1 MSYHVYLFRKE
12 VKENNINFDFLE
24 NDELITKFT
33 VEQFESLKQRLLR
46 YKFQI
51 ENEQTNS
58 ITFNFQG
65 GQLGISV
72 LLTKSQLA
80 FSSGFTENGIFEI
93 CMTALEFTDN
103 GEFEVFNPQLGKW
116 DEV

>member
-1 MSYHVYLFRKE
+1 MAYHIYLLRKE
-12 VKENNINFDFLE
+12 VKEQNTNFDFLE
-24 NDELITKFT
+24 NEDLITKFT
-33 VEQFESLKQRLLR
+33 NEQFEKLKQRLIS
-46 YKFQI
+46 YKFEI
-51 ENEQTNS
+51 ENEKSNS
-58 ITFNFQG
+58 VTFNFQG

-93 CMTALEFTDN
+93 CMTASEFTDT

-116 DEV
+116 DLS

>member
-1 MSYHVYLFRKE
+1 MSYHIYLFRKE
-12 VKENNINFDFLE
+12 VKEQNTNFDFLE
-24 NDELITKFT
+24 NDELLTKFT
-33 VEQFESLKQRLLR
+33 EGQFEKLKQRLLV
-46 YKFQI
+46 YKFEI
-51 ENEQTNS
+51 ENESKSS
-58 ITFNFQG
+58 IIFNFQG

-93 CMTALEFTDN
+93 CMTASEFTDN